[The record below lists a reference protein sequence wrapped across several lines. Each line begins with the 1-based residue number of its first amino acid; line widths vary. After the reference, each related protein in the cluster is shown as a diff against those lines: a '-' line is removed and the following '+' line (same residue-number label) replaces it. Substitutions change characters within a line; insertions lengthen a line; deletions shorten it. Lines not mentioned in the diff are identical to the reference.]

1 MNWEINDLFSDL
13 KLLKDRFEDLK
24 DNHGWH
30 FEELYPHEP
39 NHNLNKDELIRE
51 GVSYHERRIHN
62 NQMFDLFHLYIEQF
76 DNIIEKFYE
85 IEKASSENFGEESDD
100 AKNSIKVAE

>member
-1 MNWEINDLFSDL
+1 MNWEIKDLMCDIEAVKEKINDVAI
-13 KLLKDRFEDLK
+13 
-24 DNHGWH
+24 NHGWH

-51 GVSYHERRIHN
+51 GASYHERRIHN

>member
-39 NHNLNKDELIRE
+39 NHNLNKDEL
-51 GVSYHERRIHN
+51 ERVLLIMRDV
-62 NQMFDLFHLYIEQF
+62 FT
-76 DNIIEKFYE
+76 IIKCLIY
-85 IEKASSENFGEESDD
+85 
-100 AKNSIKVAE
+100 SISI

>member
-51 GVSYHERRIHN
+51 GASYHERRIHN

-76 DNIIEKFYE
+76 DKIIEKFHE
-85 IEKASSENFGEESDD
+85 IEKASSENFDEESDD

>member
-51 GVSYHERRIHN
+51 GFLS
-62 NQMFDLFHLYIEQF
+62 
-76 DNIIEKFYE
+76 
-85 IEKASSENFGEESDD
+85 
-100 AKNSIKVAE
+100 

>member
-30 FEELYPHEP
+30 FGELYPHEP

-51 GVSYHERRIHN
+51 GASYHERRIHN

-76 DNIIEKFYE
+76 DKIIEKFHE
-85 IEKASSENFGEESDD
+85 IEKASSENFGEVSDD
-100 AKNSIKVAE
+100 AQKLKITE